1 MKMRKMRLTV
11 ALILLLSLLL
21 PVLAGCSDDRADRKK
36 EAEMLR
42 LWEDTVVNGN
52 GVGSIEFSKTKTQP
66 SYSCTSPTWEKIM
79 VDSADDVHSI
89 LSVLS
94 NRNVAFSTHERV
106 EREREKK
113 KKNNYTEEDV
123 NLAFLSQQYLIYNLT
138 LNDTD
143 GHEIFTVSI
152 GETGWM
158 KTYVIKT
165 LELRYYINYGQSNET
180 VFADVSDLYDRLNN
194 QTTPEN

>member
-21 PVLAGCSDDRADRKK
+21 PVLAGCRDDRADREK

-52 GVGSIEFSKTKTQP
+52 GVGSIRFTKTKTE
-66 SYSCTSPTWEKIM
+66 SAYSSTSVIPEKIM
-79 VDSADDVHSI
+79 VDSADDVRGI

-94 NRNVAFSTHERV
+94 EQNVKFSTHERV

-113 KKNNYTEEDV
+113 KKNNYTEKDV
-123 NLAFLSQQYLIYNLT
+123 DPSILLRQYSVYNLT
-138 LNDTD
+138 LNDAD
-143 GHEIFTVSI
+143 GDEIFTVSI

-158 KTYVIKT
+158 ETYVTKT
-165 LELRYYINYGQSNET
+165 LEFRYYINYGQSNET

-194 QTTPEN
+194 QTTSEN

>member
-52 GVGSIEFSKTKTQP
+52 GVGSIEFSKCNTQSP
-66 SYSCTSPTWEKIM
+66 YSSTASILETIT
-79 VDSADDVHSI
+79 VDSAEDVRGI
-89 LSVLS
+89 FSVLS
-94 NRNVAFSTHERV
+94 EQSVAFSTTERYK
-106 EREREKK
+106 RENGIKD
-113 KKNNYTEEDV
+113 TDLEDADAAMWWSSARLEHKLTLKDAEGQELFTV
-123 NLAFLSQQYLIYNLT
+123 VMDETGLIYIRASGVLKSGYYMN
-138 LNDTD
+138 
-143 GHEIFTVSI
+143 
-152 GETGWM
+152 
-158 KTYVIKT
+158 Y
-165 LELRYYINYGQSNET
+165 ELSNET

-194 QTTPEN
+194 QTTSEN

>member
-1 MKMRKMRLTV
+1 MKMRKIRLTV

-52 GVGSIEFSKTKTQP
+52 GVGSIRFTKTKTE
-66 SYSCTSPTWEKIM
+66 SVYSSTSVIPEKIM
-79 VDSADDVHSI
+79 VDSADDVRGI

-94 NRNVAFSTHERV
+94 EQNVKFSTHERV

-113 KKNNYTEEDV
+113 KKNNYTEKDV
-123 NLAFLSQQYLIYNLT
+123 DPSILLRQYSVYNLT
-138 LNDTD
+138 LNDAD

-158 KTYVIKT
+158 ETYVTKT
-165 LELRYYINYGQSNET
+165 LEFRYYINYGQSNET

-194 QTTPEN
+194 QTTSEN